1 MVGTEERIPIPLMD
15 YILNVVRK
23 KEGSPPLR
31 GFLGFWGPP
40 SPISPLNPQI
50 SPSPPKMKFVESILS
65 NNTTDDHCQE
75 FVAQRGLRPLVTI
88 LGLPNL
94 PVDFPTS
101 AACQAVAGVCKS
113 ILVWGGGEFWGAGG
127 DPRKVWE
134 GRWQPLKWGWG
145 VGEGWRGADGVPHL
159 SEGQ

>member
-1 MVGTEERIPIPLMD
+1 
-15 YILNVVRK
+15 
-23 KEGSPPLR
+23 
-31 GFLGFWGPP
+31 
-40 SPISPLNPQI
+40 
-50 SPSPPKMKFVESILS
+50 MKFVESILS

-113 ILVWGGGEFWGAGG
+113 ILVPRLPPRAPGAQRPRPRPRCPPPSAIRQAERGVSRLRLALSGPEFAFSTSNFHFL
-127 DPRKVWE
+127 E
-134 GRWQPLKWGWG
+134 GISDFPPQIPI
-145 VGEGWRGADGVPHL
+145 V
-159 SEGQ
+159 

>member
-1 MVGTEERIPIPLMD
+1 MVQTPL
-15 YILNVVRK
+15 
-23 KEGSPPLR
+23 SP
-31 GFLGFWGPP
+31 FF
-40 SPISPLNPQI
+40 PQ
-50 SPSPPKMKFVESILS
+50 MKFVESILS

-113 ILVWGGGEFWGAGG
+113 ILVSWKYILGGS
-127 DPRKVWE
+127 
-134 GRWQPLKWGWG
+134 G
-145 VGEGWRGADGVPHL
+145 VCKSILV
-159 SEGQ
+159 S

>member
-1 MVGTEERIPIPLMD
+1 
-15 YILNVVRK
+15 
-23 KEGSPPLR
+23 
-31 GFLGFWGPP
+31 
-40 SPISPLNPQI
+40 
-50 SPSPPKMKFVESILS
+50 MKFVESILS

-113 ILVWGGGEFWGAGG
+113 ILVRAKGGSGRTRGTPKKLFWGVLVGDGTSKGLWGFRGGPQKVPWGFGG
-127 DPRKVWE
+127 DPKK
-134 GRWQPLKWGWG
+134 GNGGSLLKF
-145 VGEGWRGADGVPHL
+145 VISSL
-159 SEGQ
+159 SFSFSSFNFFSQILVFITKF